1 MAIQIDINGR
11 VALDWHAVGYVRV
24 STKDQNEDT
33 QVYQLLAQGVPREQ
47 IFIDTAISGTI
58 PASDRPGFCALL
70 DYVRSPEHEVTT
82 LYVFEIS
89 RIGRSFLETLDVVR
103 GLEEECGIIVWSL
116 SPKEAWTQTTDR
128 SIRNLMLA
136 IFSWV
141 AEREREN
148 LSERTKAGVA
158 RARDEGKHIG
168 RPFRD
173 INWRKVDEYRAKGVS
188 WSAISRVMDTPY
200 NTLRAAKAR
209 KAEKED

>member
-1 MAIQIDINGR
+1 MAIQTDIVGR
-11 VALDWHAVGYVRV
+11 SALNHHAVGYVRV
-24 STKDQNEDT
+24 STKEQNEET

-47 IFIDTAISGTI
+47 IFVDTATSGTSR
-58 PASDRPGFCALL
+58 AVDRPGFRALL
-70 DYVRSPEHEVTT
+70 DYVQDSTHEITT

-103 GLEEECGIIVWSL
+103 NLEEKCGVIVWSL

-158 RARDEGKHIG
+158 RARGEGKHIG
-168 RPFRD
+168 HPFRD
-173 INWRKVDEYRAKGVS
+173 INWRKVEEYREKGLS
-188 WSAISRVMDTPY
+188 WSAISRVMDIPY
-200 NTLRAAKAR
+200 NTLMRTKKR
-209 KAEKED
+209 RLG

>member
-1 MAIQIDINGR
+1 MAIQTDIVGR
-11 VALDWHAVGYVRV
+11 VALDRHAVGYVRV

-33 QVYQLLAQGVPREQ
+33 QVHQILAQGVPREQ
-47 IFIDTAISGTI
+47 IFVDTATSGTT
-58 PASDRPGFCALL
+58 PASDRPGFHALL
-70 DYVRSPEHEVTT
+70 DYVRSPVHEVKT

-89 RIGRSFLETLDVVR
+89 RIGRSLLETLDIVR

-116 SPKEAWTQTTDR
+116 SAKEAWTQTTDR

-158 RARDEGKHIG
+158 RARHEGKHIG
-168 RPFRD
+168 RPFRE
-173 INWRKVDEYRAKGVS
+173 INWRKVA
-188 WSAISRVMDTPY
+188 
-200 NTLRAAKAR
+200 NTGQRGYHGQLFRFQG
-209 KAEKED
+209 